1 MKTIKNLLYVL
12 VAFAAL
18 AFVGCVKDDT
28 YTEGGDISGDKVYIS
43 NAKSTFYVQSKED
56 KEKAEE
62 ELEKLNKNSTRAD
75 IKPELED
82 DKQIELEIGRNAAKL
97 DVLDVTVE
105 LTMLT
110 EEASLFTLPQGSTKL
125 GSTSKTTTYS
135 VPVSFAEGADKAALV
150 IGFDVHNLVD
160 NYDYEFN
167 AALGE
172 DVSGTQYG
180 SSDFDFAIN
189 HMVPVEL
196 PFTDIGT
203 ITIEETFF
211 RDMLGVP
218 SGVYSN
224 CVIQIHNDDLKAIN
238 DAKSAGTAP
247 KLDYDG
253 VRFFIP
259 KFMYQV
265 ASASIAAGDG
275 AYEEDDLEVFAN
287 GDGLMLT
294 MTLGYEPMEDAATTH
309 PHPLNP
315 KQVTTGYPLSPVIGV
330 SSVDGSVSSVKLQS
344 GDRLFLASV
353 PLSISGYGETYIVAF
368 PQSYNFGTTSR
379 VNNVY
384 TFGVAYWALNSADG
398 TLWPSPFIIT
408 WDTNKLE
415 EDWANYFKVDYNND
429 LMYTPAGE
437 GTFKSEY
444 KSNEASKNLYKG
456 YESIAGNTVF
466 YVADPYGTSTE
477 ENPLGLALLW
487 NGTTATVVPE
497 QPLGEQAFGKDLY
510 ISQSD
515 DVKSAIEFAENGS
528 IAKIT
533 FGVKIHFADGNKVG
547 DYAETIEFAA
557 ADVDFEK
564 FIGSFTHGST
574 ELQKCPVYDTSG
586 EQPVQIS
593 PDYGMIT
600 SQVTISKDPDNA
612 PYGVII
618 DGLIGTAQMQAL
630 GVSGGTLKGTYDPVS
645 NSVIIPAQ
653 FYYKPVWQLGG
664 MKYFPYF
671 VPVVSEA
678 FYDASNPKDPSTY
691 YYASEVVAE
700 GAECALYL
708 TNDADLGEILILGSS
723 SNDGS
728 GLEINGFA
736 VAYYVYDSDNNEFVA
751 YYYNNQD
758 YLHFSLETIFMPQTA
773 AGTATASINRKSLRN
788 INPVSSSI
796 LTRPKTNIVRT
807 AKVYPFGK

>member
-125 GSTSKTTTYS
+125 SSTSKTTTYS
-135 VPVSFAEGADKAALV
+135 VPVSFAEGADKAALA
-150 IGFDVHNLVD
+150 IGFDIHNLAD
-160 NYDYEFN
+160 NYDYMFN

-203 ITIEETFF
+203 VTLTQAGYDF
-211 RDMLGVP
+211 P
-218 SGVYSN
+218 AYSN
-224 CVIQIHNDDLKAIN
+224 ITIQIHNDDLKVIE
-238 DAKSAGTAP
+238 DAKKAGTEP
-247 KLDYDG
+247 DLDY

-259 KFMYQV
+259 KFMYQIV
-265 ASASIAAGDG
+265 SAAKDAGDSRVT
-275 AYEEDDLEVFAN
+275 DDYLDYFGE
-287 GDGLMLT
+287 GDGLLLT
-294 MTLGYEPMEDAATTH
+294 MSPKYEPVYDYDHATQAH
-309 PHPLNP
+309 PIYPDLYKKVFPIFGIAGIDPSGNLN
-315 KQVTTGYPLSPVIGV
+315 VRRF
-330 SSVDGSVSSVKLQS
+330 QS
-344 GDRLFLASV
+344 GLMISLINSPLLSNGSELHYTFAVGLFN
-353 PLSISGYGETYIVAF
+353 GYNSSAV
-368 PQSYNFGTTSR
+368 R
-379 VNNVY
+379 VNNTY
-384 TFGVAYWALNSADG
+384 TYDMALMEVVGGNLTGSG
-398 TLWPSPFIIT
+398 YLNQIIEFT

-415 EDWANYFKVDYNND
+415 EDWANYFKIDYNND
-429 LMYTPAGE
+429 LMYTPVGE

-444 KSNEASKNLYKG
+444 KSNEASKSLYKG

-477 ENPLGLALLW
+477 ENQLGLALLW
-487 NGTTATVVPE
+487 NGTTATVAPE

-547 DYAETIEFAA
+547 DYTETIEFAVSDA
-557 ADVDFEK
+557 SVAK
-564 FIGSFTHGST
+564 FLGSFTQSAY
-574 ELQKCPVYDTSG
+574 EIYSPYYDG
-586 EQPVQIS
+586 EGNPAQPKLSSYSSV
-593 PDYGMIT
+593 
-600 SQVTISKDPDNA
+600 VTIAQATDDAGKAIEGKVLIS
-612 PYGVII
+612 GII
-618 DGLIGTAQMQAL
+618 SEDYLAGED
-630 GVSGGTLKGTYDPVS
+630 GTLEGTFDATT
-645 NSVIIPAQ
+645 NSIIIPAQ
-653 FYYKPVWQLGG
+653 FLKKPVWDLGVG
-664 MKYFPYF
+664 YKLFPYF
-671 VPVVSEA
+671 QPGETAVSA
-678 FYDASNPKDPSTY
+678 YNTQNGPMYFSIMGTPSNSI
-691 YYASEVVAE
+691 
-700 GAECALYL
+700 ALYL
-708 TNDADLGEILILGSS
+708 KEDGSLYMGPS
-723 SNDGS
+723 STDGS
-728 GLEINGFA
+728 G
-736 VAYYVYDSDNNEFVA
+736 VATDGYAIVMYSYDADNNEFVEDS
-751 YYYNNQD
+751 QVGE
-758 YLHFSLETIFMPQTA
+758 LFSTFGVYGQA
-773 AGTATASINRKSLRN
+773 APTFTPVAAEGASIAAKRVSVPKMISGGVDKAIKGTRNRIAVKNR
-788 INPVSSSI
+788 
-796 LTRPKTNIVRT
+796 
-807 AKVYPFGK
+807 

>member
-82 DKQIELEIGRNAAKL
+82 DKQIELEIGRSAAKL
-97 DVLDVTVE
+97 DVLDVTIE
-105 LTMLT
+105 LTMQT
-110 EEASLFTLPQGSTKL
+110 EETSLFTLPQGSTKL
-125 GSTSKTTTYS
+125 NSTSTTTTYS
-135 VPVSFAEGADKAALV
+135 VPVSFVEGADKAALV

-167 AALGE
+167 AALGK

-203 ITIEETFF
+203 VTLTQPGYDF
-211 RDMLGVP
+211 P
-218 SGVYSN
+218 AYSN
-224 CVIQIHNDDLKAIN
+224 ITIQIHNDDLKVIEN
-238 DAKSAGTAP
+238 AKKTGTEP
-247 KLDYDG
+247 DLDY

-259 KFMYQV
+259 KFMYQIV
-265 ASASIAAGDG
+265 SAAKDAGDSRVTD
-275 AYEEDDLEVFAN
+275 DDLDYFGE
-287 GDGLMLT
+287 GDGLLLT
-294 MTLGYEPMEDAATTH
+294 MSPKYEPVYDYNRATQAH
-309 PHPLNP
+309 PIYPDLYKKVFPIFGIAGIDPSGNLNVR
-315 KQVTTGYPLSPVIGV
+315 QF
-330 SSVDGSVSSVKLQS
+330 QS
-344 GDRLFLASV
+344 GPMISLINSPLLDDGAELHYTFAVGLF
-353 PLSISGYGETYIVAF
+353 SGYDSSAV
-368 PQSYNFGTTSR
+368 R
-379 VNNVY
+379 VNNMY
-384 TFGVAYWALNSADG
+384 TYNLALMEVVGGNLTGSG
-398 TLWPSPFIIT
+398 YLNKIIEFT

-415 EDWANYFKVDYNND
+415 EDWANYFKIDYNND

-444 KSNEASKNLYKG
+444 KSDEASKNLYKG

-487 NGTTATVVPE
+487 NGTTATVAPE

-528 IAKIT
+528 VAKIT

-564 FIGSFTHGST
+564 FIGSFIHGST
-574 ELQKCPVYDTSG
+574 ELQQCPAFDTSG

-593 PDYGMIT
+593 PDFGMIM

-671 VPVVSEA
+671 VPVVSEY
-678 FYDASNPKDPSTY
+678 FYDASNPEDLSTY

-788 INPVSSSI
+788 INPVGSSI
-796 LTRPKTNIVRT
+796 LPRPKTNIART